1 MTKDSKVVEFPKSK
15 VVRDVTEEQLK
26 ERTLRQNE
34 KLADTIVDEI
44 TGMMIAELDNFLIDV
59 QDKVFAKDL
68 VLVIDSLK
76 AAVYRHLGL
85 KHHLHDFIDK
95 NVKLIDGASKMSK
108 EELSEKIQ
116 MIIAEIEAEEAEIDN
131 EEKE

>member
-1 MTKDSKVVEFPKSK
+1 MKKDPNIVEFPKNK

-26 ERTLRQNE
+26 ERTLRHNE
-34 KLADTIVDEI
+34 KLADTIVEEI

-59 QDKVFAKDL
+59 QDKKLSKDL
-68 VLVIDSLK
+68 VLVVDSLK

-85 KHHLHDFIDK
+85 EHHLHDFIDK

-108 EELSEKIQ
+108 EELQETIQ
-116 MIIAEIEAEEAEIDN
+116 MIIAEIESEIDN